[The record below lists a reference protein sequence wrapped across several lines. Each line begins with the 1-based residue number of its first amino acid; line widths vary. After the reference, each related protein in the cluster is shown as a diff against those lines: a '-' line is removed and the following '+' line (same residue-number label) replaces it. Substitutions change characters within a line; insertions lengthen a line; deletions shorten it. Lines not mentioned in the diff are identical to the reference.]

1 MIYHGEVELAPDN
14 EIEEDLDPWFDPDE
28 EDRLRLLQEGREL
41 DRWEIDHNPTNRELR
56 HAGSKHNEC
65 VAERVYHRRTGTQ
78 RSSGRC
84 RERVRKKPGNK
95 CAIREGRRGAK
106 RPHDHRG
113 AWRLPDA
120 WCS

>member
-14 EIEEDLDPWFDPDE
+14 EIEADLDPWLDPDE
-28 EDRLRLLQEGREL
+28 EDRLRLLREEHEL
-41 DRWEIDHNPTNRELR
+41 DRWEAEYTPTDRERSL
-56 HAGSKHNEC
+56 ASNKYNEC

-84 RERVRKKPGNK
+84 RDRVRKKPGNK
-95 CAIREGRRGAK
+95 CTIRKGRRGAK

-113 AWRLPDA
+113 AWRLPAA